1 MQGTM
6 LPGKTLEAIDRAS
19 RNFVWGSL
27 VEKRKLH
34 TVSWAKITR
43 PKKEGGLGITIAKPK
58 NLALLAKLNW
68 LMLKESDSPCA
79 KVLRTKYSNMRRTC
93 LRTWSAMKKGKEVF
107 A

>member
-6 LPGKTLEAIDRAS
+6 LPRKTLEAIDRAS

-43 PKKEGGLGITIAKPK
+43 PKKEGGLGITVAKPK

-68 LMLKESDSPCA
+68 WMLKESDSPCT
-79 KVLRTKYSNMRRTC
+79 KVLRTKYSNLRRTC
-93 LRTWSAMKKGKEVF
+93 SRTWSAMKKGKEVF
-107 A
+107 V